1 MLRNGMFN
9 IGMLAGGSADLDA
22 GDILDAL
29 EGVFTGTFLVQ
40 RGRMVADHGPESAST
55 RRRRQNDWRASAA
68 SGSVRG
74 AC

>member
-40 RGRMVADHGPESAST
+40 RGQWSL
-55 RRRRQNDWRASAA
+55 
-68 SGSVRG
+68 
-74 AC
+74 